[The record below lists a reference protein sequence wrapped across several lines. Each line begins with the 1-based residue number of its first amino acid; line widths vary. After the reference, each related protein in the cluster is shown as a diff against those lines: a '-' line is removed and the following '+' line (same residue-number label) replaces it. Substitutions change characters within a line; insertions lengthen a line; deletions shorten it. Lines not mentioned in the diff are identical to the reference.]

1 MLNGSRVNNSTIS
14 GLHNVGQRAK
24 WYPTVIDC
32 FITSKYMTPEAFTT
46 ILKDVYGV
54 CQSLVTDWYSA
65 SENNNH
71 GSLQTEG
78 LFALATS
85 FKEFDKFDDP
95 TTGLKN
101 PAQPGSMQGGWLGVA
116 KHRLSYKAAKDLA
129 DDGSSIE
136 VGLGY
141 SDLNLGTFTQTIKNA
156 TMVGLDPREV
166 FNDEDLKFLEKYAL
180 YLMNVST
187 PTFGDWQQGHGYTHA
202 STYNTKWK
210 PLNDITQNPYLL
222 WATSG
227 GTDPNGREPEYK
239 SIVYPEGRKVLLR
252 SGWNKNAVAM
262 QTNADGGQKSHGQ
275 HDDLGLNFYAYGQHF
290 LVDGL
295 YHNYDVSH
303 PYNVF
308 LNSTRAHNTIEINGA
323 SQKGEGFTASTG
335 RKDPYGNIIN
345 SPTGGKAGD
354 VHSENQEL
362 NDEYD
367 FVRVETVNY
376 TGNNYDGEGDFKEYR
391 DILFIHPEYA
401 IVTDYI
407 NPTNDKEN
415 TYTQNWHFIP
425 KSGYTIDNATNTI
438 TTNMDGA
445 NLILAPV
452 NQKDDFVASQREG
465 CYAVSAG
472 AEIDNPYMAF
482 EKKVKGATTFNT
494 VLYPTKPGEDR
505 TVVTKNIELDVSEAE
520 ASAFSLEI
528 TNPLDNSTKV
538 GTYYN
543 LHDTTKKGTR
553 TIGNYSTDANIIYV
567 EKSGDNITSMIIR
580 QGTFIYDNSLKK
592 YLVKSEEEISDL
604 KIDLEGSKI
613 NMTTSKV
620 DGAKKV
626 NCDKISILNKFI
638 TKDVVLNK
646 KNIKF
651 AQKGNCVYM
660 GTTPGFE
667 DSDNPVKPED
677 KPNNDGGG
685 SGSGAGGSGSH
696 SSVPDNTGTTG
707 PVPVPTQEPGDNG
720 LNSEMKK
727 ELENHWAKEEITKMV
742 TDKVVN
748 GISETSLGLTETTTR
763 AEFITMIV
771 RALKLEIV
779 KYSGEFSDVVSGD
792 WYADYLATAAK
803 AGFIHGNE
811 GMADP
816 NGYLTREEMAKIL
829 VNAYENKNG
838 TITEKKSDFSDYQD
852 ISEWARPFVNKA
864 TTVKLLNGMEDG
876 TFLPKEKALREQAI
890 VVIYRLIYK

>member
-1 MLNGSRVNNSTIS
+1 
-14 GLHNVGQRAK
+14 
-24 WYPTVIDC
+24 
-32 FITSKYMTPEAFTT
+32 
-46 ILKDVYGV
+46 
-54 CQSLVTDWYSA
+54 
-65 SENNNH
+65 
-71 GSLQTEG
+71 
-78 LFALATS
+78 
-85 FKEFDKFDDP
+85 FDKFDDP

-592 YLVKSEEEISDL
+592 YLVKSEEEI
-604 KIDLEGSKI
+604 
-613 NMTTSKV
+613 
-620 DGAKKV
+620 
-626 NCDKISILNKFI
+626 
-638 TKDVVLNK
+638 
-646 KNIKF
+646 
-651 AQKGNCVYM
+651 
-660 GTTPGFE
+660 
-667 DSDNPVKPED
+667 
-677 KPNNDGGG
+677 
-685 SGSGAGGSGSH
+685 
-696 SSVPDNTGTTG
+696 
-707 PVPVPTQEPGDNG
+707 
-720 LNSEMKK
+720 
-727 ELENHWAKEEITKMV
+727 
-742 TDKVVN
+742 
-748 GISETSLGLTETTTR
+748 
-763 AEFITMIV
+763 
-771 RALKLEIV
+771 
-779 KYSGEFSDVVSGD
+779 
-792 WYADYLATAAK
+792 
-803 AGFIHGNE
+803 
-811 GMADP
+811 
-816 NGYLTREEMAKIL
+816 
-829 VNAYENKNG
+829 
-838 TITEKKSDFSDYQD
+838 
-852 ISEWARPFVNKA
+852 
-864 TTVKLLNGMEDG
+864 
-876 TFLPKEKALREQAI
+876 
-890 VVIYRLIYK
+890 